1 MIRDYTSSIW
11 WNLLLLTIGPSLV
24 GFAIKALAVPHGF
37 VSGGVSGVGL
47 LIYYLTGK
55 LTPGSW
61 LFLLSI
67 PVFVYGWFGVSR
79 RFFFYSL
86 YGLLTV
92 VLAMELTH
100 IQLPIKDPMLA
111 AIAAG
116 GLIGAGSGIA
126 FRTMGSTGGLDIVA
140 VALNQRFNIRV
151 GQVSFAFNGLLFLCA
166 LLFLDVDR
174 MLYSLVVVFIYGH
187 VTEYFLGMFN
197 QRKFVIVIS
206 DKSDDIAKAILSKVN
221 RGVTFLHGEGAFSGA
236 PKKVLLTVVNNMQVK
251 RLEETVYGIDPQAF
265 TIFGNTMNVLGYRF
279 SKRKK
284 Y

>member
-1 MIRDYTSSIW
+1 MKSDYTYSVW
-11 WNLLLLTIGPSLV
+11 WNVLLITTGATLV
-24 GFAIKALAVPHGF
+24 GFAIKSLAVPHGF

-47 LIYYLTGK
+47 LFYYLTGK

-79 RFFFYSL
+79 RFFLYSL
-86 YGLLTV
+86 YGLLV
-92 VLAMELTH
+92 VVAAMELTH
-100 IQLPIKDPMLA
+100 IQLPIKDHMLA

-116 GLIGAGSGIA
+116 GIIGAGSGIA
-126 FRTMGSTGGLDIVA
+126 FRSLGSTGGLDIVA
-140 VALNQRFNIRV
+140 VALNQRYNIRV
-151 GQVSFAFNGLLFLCA
+151 GQVSFMFNAGLFLCA

-174 MLYSLVVVFIYGH
+174 MLYSLVVVFIYGQ

-206 DKSDDIAKAILSKVN
+206 DRSDEIAKAILSKVN

-251 RLEETVYGIDPQAF
+251 QLENTVYSIDPEAF